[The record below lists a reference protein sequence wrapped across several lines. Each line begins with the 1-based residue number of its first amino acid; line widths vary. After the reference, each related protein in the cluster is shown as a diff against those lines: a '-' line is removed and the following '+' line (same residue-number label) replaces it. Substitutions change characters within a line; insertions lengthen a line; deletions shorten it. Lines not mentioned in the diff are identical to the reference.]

1 VKREKRK
8 EKREK
13 RKRPFAFPNR
23 RFGKP
28 RAGAAFKEP
37 QALACAIAPT
47 RLVCLALLG
56 VVLFGSGLACA
67 PAKLLDP
74 PAGWPVEWKNRKLFN
89 TPNAYIYAG
98 NDAAA
103 GQVDEIAARV
113 GREFQ
118 KRTDGRPVK
127 GLLLVNDVDEEP
139 VIADHEAY
147 TKLML
152 TRSAAALDQELT
164 DAQLEAQYAGIRQTM
179 ADQGTEAEMELLMT
193 PVSLGREDLTQMLG
207 FESNVSDSVAWSA
220 VISTSAL
227 IEYANREN
235 MQSELHSRKIGLVLQ
250 VPLAPIILFEERLRN
265 AKAFVA
271 RDVAVFRNLAHQ
283 QAGWSEEKR
292 QDETLA
298 YMERKLNEALLPV
311 ITQLTDVL
319 KQLAA
324 QIEPLLPGAESEQKK
339 KEQQD

>member
-1 VKREKRK
+1 M
-8 EKREK
+8 KREK
-13 RKRPFAFPNR
+13 RKRPRHRPTLFRPLHRPAPAD
-23 RFGKP
+23 KQ
-28 RAGAAFKEP
+28 P
-37 QALACAIAPT
+37 QALACTTAPT
-47 RLVCLALLG
+47 RLLYLALLG
-56 VVLFGSGLACA
+56 TVLFGGQLACA

-74 PAGWPVEWKNRKLFN
+74 PAGWAVEWKSRKLFN

-103 GQVDEIAARV
+103 GQADELAKRV
-113 GREFQ
+113 SREFQ

-127 GLLLVNDVDEEP
+127 GLLLVNDVGEEP
-139 VIADHEAY
+139 VIADHQAY

-152 TRSAAALDQELT
+152 TRSAAGRNQALT
-164 DAQLEAQYAGIRQTM
+164 DAELEAQYAGIRQTM
-179 ADQGTEAEMELLMT
+179 ADQGTQAEMELLMT
-193 PVSLGREDLTQMLG
+193 PVSLGRTDLTQMLD

-227 IEYANREN
+227 IEHANREN
-235 MQSELHSRKIGLVLQ
+235 MQSELHERKIGLVLQ

-271 RDVAVFRNLAHQ
+271 RDVAVFRNLAQ
-283 QAGWSEEKR
+283 QQGDWSDEKR

-298 YMERKLNEALLPV
+298 YMERKLNEAMLPV

-319 KQLAA
+319 KELAE
-324 QIEPLLPGAESEQKK
+324 QIEPLLPGAGSEQRKTS
-339 KEQQD
+339 QQD

>member
-1 VKREKRK
+1 MKREKRK
-8 EKREK
+8 EEREK
-13 RKRPFAFPNR
+13 RVAHRPALLRPSLGPAPADQESR
-23 RFGKP
+23 
-28 RAGAAFKEP
+28 
-37 QALACAIAPT
+37 ALACAIAPT
-47 RLVCLALLG
+47 RLLCLALLG
-56 VVLFGSGLACA
+56 TVLFGGQLACA

-98 NDAAA
+98 SDAAA

-113 GREFQ
+113 SREFQ

-127 GLLLVNDVDEEP
+127 GLLLVNDVGEEP
-139 VIADHEAY
+139 VIADHQTY

-152 TRSAAALDQELT
+152 TRSAAARNQALT
-164 DAQLEAQYAGIRQTM
+164 DAQLEAQYVRIRKTM
-179 ADQGTEAEMELLMT
+179 ADQGTQAEMELLMT
-193 PVSLGREDLTQMLG
+193 PVSLGRMDLTRMLG
-207 FESNVSDSVAWSA
+207 FESKVSDSVAWSA

-235 MQSELHSRKIGLVLQ
+235 MQSELRNRKIGLVLQ

-271 RDVAVFRNLAHQ
+271 RDVAVFRNLAQQ
-283 QAGWSEEKR
+283 QADWSEEER

-298 YMERKLNEALLPV
+298 YMERKLNETLLPV

-319 KQLAA
+319 KELAA
-324 QIEPLLPGAESEQKK
+324 QIEPLLPGAGSEQRKQ
-339 KEQQD
+339 EQQD